1 MPRCMRKSFSFY
13 RQIIKMR
20 GPSGNVTTLF
30 WITCIVAAELLAFA
44 LLQKSVDST
53 KNAAFYITT
62 SILLFGLV
70 VPLAFRETLKGN
82 QIAISNL
89 YWIIASQIGSMA
101 LGYFA
106 FRQTLSLRE
115 YSAVGLLIIATL
127 ILFSG
132 SR

>member
-1 MPRCMRKSFSFY
+1 MRAW
-13 RQIIKMR
+13 
-20 GPSGNVTTLF
+20 SGNVTTLF

-89 YWIIASQIGSMA
+89 YWILASQIGSMA

-115 YSAVGLLIIATL
+115 YSAVGLLLLATL